1 VIAAT
6 ARSEGRLVGGAALA
20 SVACWVGALGFA
32 NATGG
37 AINQGA
43 ALGQPTVLN
52 RARELTDFH
61 RGRGD
66 QTIAV
71 GLRLAGLVLAAA
83 VVIYLY
89 RIVRARRPQL
99 SRRSMLGTGLGGALL
114 IAVSTVFGYFA
125 LAQVSDVFAAGAL
138 HTAAHARHLIDASG
152 SLKLAAALDLSSRL
166 VFAAWIAIVSLE
178 MLRADLLDRF
188 LAYWGF
194 GACGALALLPIG
206 DAMFIAWL
214 GSIGVIALGYWP
226 GGRPK
231 AWSPAV
237 SATP

>member
-1 VIAAT
+1 MSAAV
-6 ARSEGRLVGGAALA
+6 RCNGRLAGAAALG
-20 SVACWVGALGFA
+20 SVACWVAALGFA

-37 AINQGA
+37 MINPGA
-43 ALGQPTVLN
+43 SVGQPTALN
-52 RARELTDFH
+52 RAAELTDFH
-61 RGRGD
+61 RGRVD
-66 QTIAV
+66 QTVAV
-71 GLRLAGLVLAAA
+71 GLRCAGLLLAAA

-89 RIVRARRPQL
+89 AIVRDRRPQV
-99 SRRSMLGTGLGGALL
+99 SRRWMLGPGLAGALL
-114 IAVSTVFGYFA
+114 IALATVFGYLA
-125 LAQVSDVFAAGAL
+125 LAHVSDVFTAGAVR
-138 HTAAHARHLIDASG
+138 TASHARHLIDAS
-152 SLKLAAALDLSSRL
+152 SALRAAAAFDLVSRL
-166 VFAAWIAIVSLE
+166 VFALWIAIVSLQ

-214 GSIGVIALGYWP
+214 GSIGIIALGYWP

-237 SATP
+237 RTVT